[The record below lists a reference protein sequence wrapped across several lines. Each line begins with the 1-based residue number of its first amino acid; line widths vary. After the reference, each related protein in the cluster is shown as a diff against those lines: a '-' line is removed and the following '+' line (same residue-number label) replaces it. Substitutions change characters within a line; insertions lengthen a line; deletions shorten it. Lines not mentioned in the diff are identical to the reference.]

1 MSKVIV
7 RASLLTVFLVIMLT
21 TTGQSQTSLER
32 RLDSLYVIASSAEI
46 HYQGQ
51 REPAMDAMAAFGADA
66 VPYLVNKYATRSSW
80 EKWTVFWIFQR
91 LDSLAVPGLIDGLD
105 QIDHVVVARVCWTLG
120 DIGRPGATGPLMGVC
135 RHDAWQVRDEAIRAL
150 GLIGDDEA
158 TEIVITALQDTIG
171 QVRKSAVV
179 ACGQLQANAAI
190 AQLTHA
196 LGDAFYG
203 ARLMAV
209 NSLLL
214 LDTATVVEV
223 LADSLNSSDEQ
234 LGDLVCQVLGELG
247 TDDAMALLLTQTTSP
262 DPDRRAHAAVALVK
276 ADPLDNCGFQQ
287 RYYGDETDRLVRL
300 KIEAAL
306 HQAGDEE

>member
-7 RASLLTVFLVIMLT
+7 RASLLTVFLVVMLT

-66 VPYLVNKYATRSSW
+66 VPYLIDKYATRSAW

-105 QIDHVVVARVCWTLG
+105 QLDHVVVARVCWTLG
-120 DIGRPGATGPLMGVC
+120 DIGRPGATGPLMDVC

-150 GLIGDDEA
+150 GLIGEDEA
-158 TEIVITALQDTIG
+158 TEVVITALQDTIG

-196 LGDAFYG
+196 LGDTFYG

-234 LGDLVCQVLGELG
+234 LGDLVCRVLGELG

-287 RYYGDETDRLVRL
+287 SYYGDEIDRLVRL